1 MSPRRRFSSTVSS
14 GKMRRPSGT
23 SETPPRTIASVD
35 LPTSE
40 RPSSTTSPR
49 CGATMPMI
57 ASSVEDFP
65 APFGPTRPT
74 TSPFPTSRLIPR
86 TAGTPP

>member
-1 MSPRRRFSSTVSS
+1 
-14 GKMRRPSGT
+14 
-23 SETPPRTIASVD
+23 
-35 LPTSE
+35 
-40 RPSSTTSPR
+40 
-49 CGATMPMI
+49 MPMI

-86 TAGTPP
+86 TAGTPA